1 MMVLGVGLFRQ
12 IAGLHRHAE
21 SILAHGGPVEVARR
35 SRRRGAR
42 PARPTRRFGSAFC
55 LMRPRPATGRRV
67 PRR

>member
-1 MMVLGVGLFRQ
+1 MTAFGVGLFRQ

-21 SILAHGGPVEVARR
+21 SILAHGGLFEVARR

-55 LMRPRPATGRRV
+55 LMRLRPATGQRAPQR
-67 PRR
+67 